1 MIKKF
6 LTSVI
11 ILPLMIVPL
20 FCCCVKQASAATVIE
35 KSCHDDHDSHAANH
49 DQSHSKDGHLCDCAQ
64 LLSTTGDQSV
74 VFNSNFLSKFQ
85 ISFDSISAEP
95 FSVVSLKG
103 SMRMAYLGPPG
114 NSSAVPLYT
123 LYHSLRI

>member
-1 MIKKF
+1 MPSIISVVSFNQVKNMIKKF

-49 DQSHSKDGHLCDCAQ
+49 DQSHSKDGHLCDCA
-64 LLSTTGDQSV
+64 
-74 VFNSNFLSKFQ
+74 
-85 ISFDSISAEP
+85 
-95 FSVVSLKG
+95 
-103 SMRMAYLGPPG
+103 
-114 NSSAVPLYT
+114 
-123 LYHSLRI
+123 